1 MYFSPSAAQLAIDF
15 VQELK
20 LTKSTKSNRPEPF
33 LLLPFH
39 KRLIANLFGWKQD
52 DGSRLYRRGYFS
64 VARKN
69 AKTQIA
75 AAIGLILLFADDEMS
90 PEIYAAAKDRDQAS
104 ACFDAARDMVY
115 ADDDL
120 RSIAI
125 VTDSKKQIANTLNNG
140 IFRALSSDGG
150 SKHGKN
156 PSAVIIDEL
165 HAWKAREEELYNA
178 LTTGSGARKQPL
190 ELIITTAGFDKASL
204 CYRQYEY
211 AKKVQ
216 SGLVEDSNFLPQ
228 IYEIPDD
235 KDWRDE
241 ANWPL
246 SNPGIDQI
254 VSRKYLRDEAQK
266 AISVPGEE
274 NKWRRLFGNQW
285 TSQESRVIPMD
296 RWEACEPPPPDE
308 ELIGEIC
315 YAGLDLS
322 GGGGDVTAFVLV
334 FPRPDNRYVVKPY
347 FWLPETA
354 LTRQNNKETVPY
366 ELWNREKLITLTP
379 GTTVDYSIVRKCIN
393 ELGQRYRIMEIAAD
407 KSMAAQMLQ
416 DLDRDGFEMIS
427 FGQGFGWFSMPF
439 KELINAVMDGRLQ
452 HGNHPVMNFMADCV
466 TALSDVDERIRPVKP
481 ARFKSGK
488 RIDGIVAAIMGFDR
502 ALRNEDST
510 SIYETQ
516 GIRYL

>member
-1 MYFSPSAAQLAIDF
+1 M
-15 VQELK
+15 
-20 LTKSTKSNRPEPF
+20 
-33 LLLPFH
+33 
-39 KRLIANLFGWKQD
+39 
-52 DGSRLYRRGYFS
+52 
-64 VARKN
+64 ARKN

-104 ACFDAARDMVY
+104 ACYDAARDMVL

-156 PSAVIIDEL
+156 PSAVILDEL

-178 LTTGSGARKQPL
+178 LTTGSGARRQPL
-190 ELIITTAGFDKASL
+190 ELIITTAGFDKTSL

-216 SGLVEDSNFLPQ
+216 SGLVEDSKFLPQ

-235 KDWRDE
+235 KDWKDE
-241 ANWPL
+241 ANWHL
-246 SNPGIDQI
+246 SNPGLDHI
-254 VSRKYLRDEAQK
+254 VSREYLREEAQK
-266 AISVPGEE
+266 AINIPGEE

-296 RWEACEPPPPDE
+296 RWDACEKPPSDE
-308 ELIGEIC
+308 ELEGEIC
-315 YAGLDLS
+315 YGGLDLS

-334 FPRPDNRYVVKPY
+334 FPRPEGRFALKPY
-347 FWLPETA
+347 FWLPKAA

-366 ELWNREKLITLTP
+366 QLWANQGLITLTE
-379 GTTVDYSIVRKCIN
+379 GDTVDYSFVRRKIN
-393 ELGQRYRIMEIAAD
+393 ELGELYRIRQIAAD
-407 KSMAAQMLQ
+407 KFMAAQMLQ
-416 DLDRDGFEMIS
+416 NLIEDGFDMIA
-427 FGQGFGWFSMPF
+427 FGNGFGWWSMPF
-439 KELINAVMDGRLQ
+439 KEFINTIIEGRLQ
-452 HGNHPVMNFMADCV
+452 HGSHPIMNFMADCV
-466 TALSDVDERIRPVKP
+466 TAISDVDERIRPVKP
-481 ARFKSGK
+481 ERFKSGK
-488 RIDGIVAAIMGFDR
+488 RIDGIVSGIMGFDR
-502 ALRNEDST
+502 ALRNEGAHSAYAGEEVL
-510 SIYETQ
+510 I
-516 GIRYL
+516 